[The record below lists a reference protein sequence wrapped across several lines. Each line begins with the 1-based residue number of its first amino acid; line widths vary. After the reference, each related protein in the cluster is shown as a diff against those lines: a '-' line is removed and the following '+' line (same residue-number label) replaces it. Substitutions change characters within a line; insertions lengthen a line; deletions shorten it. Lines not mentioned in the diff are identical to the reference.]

1 VKIERRISVIKAL
14 EHRWFSEDF
23 QLYTDLLELEKKVK
37 IKWLTNERQ
46 ADKWLHS
53 IKPSSQLI
61 TKPYYAY
68 YSIDK
73 HQKNNLSKCFL

>member
-1 VKIERRISVIKAL
+1 MKIERRISGIKAL
-14 EHRWFSEDF
+14 EHIWFSEDF

-46 ADKWLHS
+46 ADKWRHS
-53 IKPSSQLI
+53 IKPSSQLT
-61 TKPYYAY
+61 TKPYYTY

-73 HQKNNLSKCFL
+73 HQNNSLSNYFF